1 MVALPL
7 LSHSFRATVAGETVA
22 FTEVSGLA
30 IEREQATYRHGFSQ
44 WEGEDIHTYR
54 SPKHQRVT
62 LSRGAFAGDGR
73 FFAWLVDED
82 AGPRPM
88 EIAMIDAAGAAA
100 LIWRIRRAV
109 PVKLGG
115 PTLTATGT
123 DVAVETLEVM
133 ASGITVA
140 RP

>member
-1 MVALPL
+1 
-7 LSHSFRATVAGETVA
+7 
-22 FTEVSGLA
+22 
-30 IEREQATYRHGFSQ
+30 
-44 WEGEDIHTYR
+44 
-54 SPKHQRVT
+54 
-62 LSRGAFAGDGR
+62 
-73 FFAWLVDED
+73 
-82 AGPRPM
+82 
-88 EIAMIDAAGAAA
+88 MIDAAGAAA